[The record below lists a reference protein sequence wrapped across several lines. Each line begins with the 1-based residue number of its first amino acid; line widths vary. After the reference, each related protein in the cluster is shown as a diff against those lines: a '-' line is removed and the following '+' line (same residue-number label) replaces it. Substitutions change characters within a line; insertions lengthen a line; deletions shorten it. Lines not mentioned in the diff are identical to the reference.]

1 MADTGI
7 MVTRFVTVVGIR
19 FFRVMV
25 WALPKD
31 LRAAAV
37 VGFFYVWVFWS
48 AFLFLTST
56 FRTAAGDTPN
66 HAHGHIAD
74 AVGTGL
80 VYALICVA
88 CIALVLYLRS
98 RQADR

>member
-1 MADTGI
+1 VADTGR
-7 MVTRFVTVVGIR
+7 VLTRFVTFVGIG

-31 LRAAAV
+31 PRAAAV
-37 VGFFYVWVFWS
+37 VGFFYLWLFWS

-56 FRTAAGDTPN
+56 FRTAAGEIPN
-66 HAHGHIAD
+66 HAHGRIAD

-88 CIALVLYLRS
+88 CVALVLYLRS
-98 RQADR
+98 READR